1 MTRISVY
8 KDKRFLPEC
17 QNFRPKIPVFGK
29 LPEKRYLRPAMEA
42 NPETKG
48 WYALKV
54 FFNKVFDIEDLLVR
68 AGFETYVPVRKTE
81 LKGETFLRVKK
92 RLALQDDDRND
103 RKYEQV
109 GPRIFKREPVVTSL
123 AFVRAAEEDIPW
135 ISSQLEGKGFVYRTA
150 DRKRPSVIPDK
161 QMAMFR
167 LVASS
172 GEDGLEF
179 FSDEKIVNY
188 AQGDRVRVKEGPLKG
203 AEGYIKRIRRDR
215 RLLVAIEGF
224 IAVATSYIPPQLL
237 EKV

>member
-1 MTRISVY
+1 
-8 KDKRFLPEC
+8 
-17 QNFRPKIPVFGK
+17 
-29 LPEKRYLRPAMEA
+29 MEQQA
-42 NPETKG
+42 EQLG

-54 FFNKVFDIEDLLVR
+54 FFNKVFDIEDLLAG
-68 AGFETYVPVRKTE
+68 AGFETYIPVRKVE
-81 LKGETFLRVKK
+81 LKGEEFLRVKK
-92 RLALQDDDRND
+92 RLALQDDLRND
-103 RKYEQV
+103 RKYEQL
-109 GPRIFKREPVVTSL
+109 GPRIYKREPVVTSL
-123 AFVRAAEEDIPW
+123 LFVRAGEKDVPW
-135 ISSQLEGKGFVYRTA
+135 ITDQVEGRGFVYRTA
-150 DRKRPSVIPDK
+150 DRKRPSVIPDR

-179 FSDEKIVNY
+179 FSDERLVNY

-224 IAVATSYIPPQLL
+224 VAVATSFIPPELL